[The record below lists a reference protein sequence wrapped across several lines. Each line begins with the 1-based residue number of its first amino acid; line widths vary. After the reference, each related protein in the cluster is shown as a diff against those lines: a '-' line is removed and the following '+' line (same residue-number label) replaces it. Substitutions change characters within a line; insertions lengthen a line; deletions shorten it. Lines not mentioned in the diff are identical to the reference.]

1 MLEPLE
7 GTVLIKSSF
16 ETPKN
21 NGNYTRIF
29 NIRGLFGHK
38 LSFIFLH
45 VSKIELVSVDE
56 IELCEVI
63 SQKVC
68 RVEVF

>member
-1 MLEPLE
+1 MSNILEFM
-7 GTVLIKSSF
+7 I
-16 ETPKN
+16 
-21 NGNYTRIF
+21 YQA
-29 NIRGLFGHK
+29 LFGRK
-38 LSFIFLH
+38 FSFIYLQ

-63 SQKVC
+63 SHKVC

>member
-1 MLEPLE
+1 MSIILEFM
-7 GTVLIKSSF
+7 ICQA
-16 ETPKN
+16 
-21 NGNYTRIF
+21 
-29 NIRGLFGHK
+29 LFGYIS
-38 LSFIFLH
+38 SFIFLKM
-45 VSKIELVSVDE
+45 SKIELVSVDE